1 MITFAEFRDG
11 LRELLSHLY
20 DPVYVPSAAV
30 RRALANVF
38 QTDEDDV
45 GALVARAVQE
55 LKPAGE
61 VPADS
66 RAWRFYHILVLRY
79 LEHLS
84 QEEAAERLSL
94 SVRHLAREQAQ
105 AIEVLAARLWPGTV
119 ASPVTPDS
127 VQVAGGSPST
137 AAPADLWRQ
146 QIEKEIA
153 SLQEHS
159 TATSI
164 DLGKILRDAAGVV
177 AVLATERGV
186 SLSFGTVEL
195 GIKVNVHSSIMRQI
209 LVAALTYLLRSMTG
223 GWIELSAEKT
233 AGHASITVAGTPLA
247 ATPPP
252 VDWLGRELLA
262 SQGGSLSCLA
272 KGEGFALRI
281 SVPLARKAR
290 VLVID
295 DNQDLVHLYRRCMAG
310 TAYEAVSV
318 SLGSRA
324 FESIEAVRP
333 DVIVLDLM
341 LPDVDGWELLAQLH
355 EHPLSRGIPVVVCSV
370 VREEELAL
378 ALGAAVCLSK
388 PVQCQQLIQALD
400 QAMTSRAAAGSLPAS
415 DHNAVSC

>member
-1 MITFAEFRDG
+1 MVTFAEFRE

-20 DPVYVPSAAV
+20 DPAYVPPAAMRQV
-30 RRALANVF
+30 LVNASQSGKDAIA
-38 QTDEDDV
+38 
-45 GALVARAVQE
+45 ALVARAIHD
-55 LKPAGE
+55 LKPAGD

-84 QEEAAERLSL
+84 QEEAAERLAL

-105 AIEVLAARLWPGTV
+105 AIELLAVRLWPGAV
-119 ASPVTPDS
+119 ASPGIPDS
-127 VQVAGGSPST
+127 VQIAEDSAST
-137 AAPADLWRQ
+137 AALADPWRQ

-159 TATSI
+159 TAIPI
-164 DLGKILRDAAGVV
+164 DLGKILRNAAAVV

-186 SLSFGTVEL
+186 SLRFGTVEPE
-195 GIKVNVHSSIMRQI
+195 IKVNVHSAIMRQI

-223 GWIELSAEKT
+223 GWIDLSAEKT
-233 AGHASITVAGTPLA
+233 ASHANISVAGTPFA
-247 ATPPP
+247 GAPPP
-252 VDWLGRELLA
+252 ADWLGRELLA
-262 SQGGSLSCLA
+262 SQGGGLSCVA
-272 KGEGFALRI
+272 QGESFALRI
-281 SVPLARKAR
+281 SVPLARKVT

-310 TAYEAVSV
+310 TVYEAASV
-318 SLGSRA
+318 PVGSRA
-324 FESIEAVRP
+324 FESIEMVRP
-333 DVIVLDLM
+333 DVVVLDLM

-355 EHPLSRGIPVVVCSV
+355 EHPLSRGIPIVVCSV

-378 ALGAAVCLSK
+378 ALGAAVCLRK

-400 QAMTSRAAAGSLPAS
+400 QAMLSRAAAGDLPAS
-415 DHNAVSC
+415 DRSAASC